1 MAVGAGIAGTDQ
13 VGVLAGAGAGTI
25 GTILITAVGTT
36 GMEVTT
42 TITTLMPTEEEATT
56 PTTALEET
64 IITEAILQQEA
75 TEAIMHTTLREEG
88 KELIIPTE
96 IQQDI
101 TQPEPVATVLQIQET
116 IIQAQEIITQHE
128 TVIIPQEITATITV
142 LQAEAIL
149 QEAKMWHH
157 QDHHTAAL
165 AQVAA
170 EDHQVEVPMA
180 AAEDLAAVAADEEDN
195 T

>member
-1 MAVGAGIAGTDQ
+1 MAVGAGIAGTAQ

-42 TITTLMPTEEEATT
+42 TITTLMPTEEEATM

-101 TQPEPVATVLQIQET
+101 TQPEPVAAVLQIQEI

-157 QDHHTAAL
+157 QDLHTAAL
-165 AQVAA
+165 AQAAA

-180 AAEDLAAVAADEEDN
+180 AAEDLAAEAVDEEDN